1 MPISKNNIIQAFN
14 CKKIRLYSESEKKS
28 ESSVLIN
35 YLLALLGI
43 SMIEGDGK
51 ELHYIVLEEF
61 VNETLVDYSY
71 EEIKLAFR
79 NLIKGDYPG
88 IQVYNKLDSVL
99 VGKVMK
105 AFDNQRSYAI
115 QQDRIKKQKEKLKE
129 DIITL
134 TDSEEKELFINAVKD
149 EFESFKKKGEVN
161 PMRNWLYDKL
171 LEFNLKVD
179 DDYKLIAWKHS
190 VKEIR
195 EEQDNLLKRNK
206 YDKETLKSKST
217 ILYKS
222 KLIEIIFKKFRTAEQ
237 LLNKINNNKTL

>member
-1 MPISKNNIIQAFN
+1 M
-14 CKKIRLYSESEKKS
+14 YSESEKKS

-105 AFDNQRSYAI
+105 IDKSYH
-115 QQDRIKKQKEKLKE
+115 EKGFKSWYE
-129 DIITL
+129 
-134 TDSEEKELFINAVKD
+134 
-149 EFESFKKKGEVN
+149 KKK
-161 PMRNWLYDKL
+161 
-171 LEFNLKVD
+171 
-179 DDYKLIAWKHS
+179 
-190 VKEIR
+190 
-195 EEQDNLLKRNK
+195 
-206 YDKETLKSKST
+206 
-217 ILYKS
+217 
-222 KLIEIIFKKFRTAEQ
+222 KK
-237 LLNKINNNKTL
+237 KW